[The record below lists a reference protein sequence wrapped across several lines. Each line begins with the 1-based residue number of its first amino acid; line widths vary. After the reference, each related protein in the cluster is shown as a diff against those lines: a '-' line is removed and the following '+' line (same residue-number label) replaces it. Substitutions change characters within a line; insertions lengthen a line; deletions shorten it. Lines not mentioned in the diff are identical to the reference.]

1 MFFFVMATIIRWI
14 LGPPISLLYLYLS
27 IHTLFYVCVD
37 RPDRYDADMQTP
49 PRRPLVVKIQKSEK
63 KKKKVIVH
71 RMTEKSAWEFE
82 DHATKTI
89 QGII

>member
-14 LGPPISLLYLYLS
+14 LGPPISIISIYIPYIILYVYR
-27 IHTLFYVCVD
+27 FD
-37 RPDRYDADMQTP
+37 RPGRYDDDQTP